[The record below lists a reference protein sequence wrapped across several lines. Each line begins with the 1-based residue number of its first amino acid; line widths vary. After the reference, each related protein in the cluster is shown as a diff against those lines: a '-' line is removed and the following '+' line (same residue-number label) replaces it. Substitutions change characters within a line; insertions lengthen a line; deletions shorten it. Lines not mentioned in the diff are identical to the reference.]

1 MTPRQRVVKYLVQI
15 THNKT
20 VEQQLRQQWLEELAQ
35 IRTNGPEARIQQ
47 KKRSK
52 AQNVAKIQRFSA

>member
-20 VEQQLRQQWLEELAQ
+20 VEDQLRQQWLRELAQ
-35 IRTNGPEARIQQ
+35 IRTKTPIKENANA
-47 KKRSK
+47 SM
-52 AQNVAKIQRFSA
+52 AKTTT

>member
-20 VEQQLRQQWLEELAQ
+20 VEGQLRQQWLEELAQ
-35 IRTNGPEARIQQ
+35 IRANGPETPIQQ
-47 KKRSK
+47 KKQAK
-52 AQNVAKIQRFSA
+52 AHNVAKKQRFSA

>member
-20 VEQQLRQQWLEELAQ
+20 VEGQLRQQWLEELAQ
-35 IRTNGPEARIQQ
+35 IPQ
-47 KKRSK
+47 KKQAK
-52 AQNVAKIQRFSA
+52 AHNVAKKQRFSA

>member
-20 VEQQLRQQWLEELAQ
+20 VEQQLRQQWLRELAQ
-35 IRTNGPEARIQQ
+35 IRNAKSSPRNQQ
-47 KKRSK
+47 
-52 AQNVAKIQRFSA
+52 NETLL

>member
-20 VEQQLRQQWLEELAQ
+20 VEQQLRQQWLQELAQ
-35 IRTNGPEARIQQ
+35 IRANGPEPGIQQ
-47 KKRSK
+47 KKHTK
-52 AQNVAKIQRFSA
+52 AQDVAKIQRFSA